1 MTLKS
6 RFMHLALLLVVTA
19 GLVVM
24 PACGTIQSLKEG
36 AAVIAANQQEI
47 KQTVANVKEITEI
60 AKAGVVNA
68 SAEVKEAVAE
78 FKKINEAALAKA
90 DTNKSGDIDGIGEWL
105 QYLILL
111 AAGGSG
117 YAASK
122 LRQGSAVTK
131 QRLEELEAKLKG

>member
-1 MTLKS
+1 MTKKS
-6 RFMHLALLLVVTA
+6 RFMHFTLLLVVTA

-111 AAGGSG
+111 VAGGSG

-122 LRQGSAVTK
+122 MRQGSVATK
-131 QRLEELEAKLKG
+131 QKLEELEAKLKG